1 MENLETHRNGASL
14 GRGDAVGSRDGQLS
28 LLPSCPGSSRFLC
41 HMVLWEWNVKESMVE
56 LEIHLISRRRRLAYL
71 LAWCHVLIHTLT
83 TILYLDVPMS
93 GWWTREHVSQ
103 GLTAV
108 TQSFSVTVSETT
120 AHAPG
125 SPQVGW
131 LMKVRN
137 MAD

>member
-1 MENLETHRNGASL
+1 
-14 GRGDAVGSRDGQLS
+14 
-28 LLPSCPGSSRFLC
+28 
-41 HMVLWEWNVKESMVE
+41 
-56 LEIHLISRRRRLAYL
+56 
-71 LAWCHVLIHTLT
+71 
-83 TILYLDVPMS
+83 MS

-103 GLTAV
+103 GLTTV